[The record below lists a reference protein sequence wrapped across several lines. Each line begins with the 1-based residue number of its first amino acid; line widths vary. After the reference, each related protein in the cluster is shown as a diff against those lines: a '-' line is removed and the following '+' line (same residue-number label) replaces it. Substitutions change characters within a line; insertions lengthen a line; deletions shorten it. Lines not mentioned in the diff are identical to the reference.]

1 MRYSL
6 VFLILF
12 YSQIFSQSTIFIK
25 YSTYE
30 AAKNIS
36 AKVSSD
42 LTKRMNSTDQLNSF
56 KVDLLFNSYGS
67 LNSDLDRIVKYEF
80 KNLEDFE
87 NFKADLFANPNIEYY
102 QEIKSYQIDNIPS
115 DSLYP
120 QQWGLKSINAPTAWD
135 LIPPDQEDIILAVID
150 TGIDYLHPDLDD
162 IIFKNDGEIGIDFNG
177 NDKSSNN
184 IDDDQNGFIDDYYGW
199 DFVDKQD
206 IFPAEIENDFTVWDN
221 NPMDEHGHG
230 TNISGIIAAEHN
242 NIGIAG
248 ANPNVKILNLRAFDK
263 NGTGEEDDAASAII
277 YAVKMGAKIIN
288 MSWGDS
294 QYSNLL
300 KDVIQYAYENGVV
313 LVASSGNNSTDTPHY
328 PSGFSNVISVG
339 SIQENGARSSFSNYG
354 SSLDLVAPGSQII
367 TTRLNGSYQF
377 VSGTSA
383 SAPFV
388 SAAAALLKTSNEFGI
403 EEIKQ
408 ILKSTSTDLGEN
420 GWDEF
425 FGAGNL
431 NMEKALQILSPSTIK
446 FNSPTQDYFT
456 QSDSLIIN
464 ITCLSPYFKN
474 YELFYG
480 TGVSPNSWQ
489 SIKTGKES
497 FQLYN
502 EQVSVLNTSNFSD
515 TSYTLRLLVNRIDGK
530 TDEER
535 VIFGVDRTPP
545 KIIGYNL
552 TPVILNDIETAQASI
567 LTDDLTT
574 AQLYYRRINS
584 TQEFNSIFLDGFNT
598 EIKNVSDNH
607 FGLLP
612 TKEVLG
618 GLDHEFYISVTNQS
632 GLTTLLK
639 DQSDYFTISSS
650 INNNI
655 ISSYLKEY
663 SLPGGRIFK
672 SPIKFPQNDENF
684 ILLNTNENSTDI
696 SIYGLNAN
704 DFSKVG
710 ELKNKIP
717 IDAGDYNSDG
727 KIEILNLFV
736 KNGYIDTQS
745 ELGAFSFENKFT
757 DTTQTFWPAY
767 ADDLDGDE
775 KIEII
780 TFSSDTSI
788 TIWEVNAN
796 LDLRFEKKLSINS
809 NFRIGKSTF
818 RNNQVLVDNFDDD
831 AQIEIVCL
839 DNYGRLHMF
848 EISGT
853 DNYSFEKT
861 VEYFEPTELKSTISK
876 GDYNGDGKIDIGLVL
891 NFEENVFLTPLTY
904 CAVIN
909 LSAPEINF
917 LFENM
922 FLSTESNFIGSF
934 EKQYYS
940 IDFSD
945 VNNNG
950 SQDLILFTF
959 PNSYIFEYS
968 DNSANQLFY
977 QTNVNSQ
984 SIFIGDI
991 DNNGIDE
998 IGIPNGDKIFFNE
1011 FVDDGLISPP
1021 IITDYYSLDNERI
1034 YFEWETNL
1042 SPVYIYK
1049 HLENENFT
1057 LYDST
1062 SANIYIDSVNS
1073 LTNYYYTFQY
1083 YDINNHAPISLK
1095 SSPIKVFSH
1104 TPGKI
1109 TDLLVLNSKNIE
1121 ISFSYPITKDN
1132 LKIES
1137 FLFNENEFANSVAFK
1152 NQEQIIVNLTND
1164 LKEGS
1169 NQLFIKGIRDIY
1181 NTPIRDTLIE
1191 FNVLQNNNLDEFL
1204 FISNYEIIDNY
1215 NLVIT
1220 YNFNLD
1226 TLTSLNIDNY
1236 SFRPNNTLEHL
1247 TFYNNDP
1254 KSVLI
1259 TTQKPFGSIG
1269 REYILKINDVLS
1281 SPETGFLP
1289 ISKFSGSEIVL
1300 SAPAENLDDIYVYPN
1315 PVNSNSN
1322 SALTFANLPPRVNI
1336 YIYTVDGTF
1345 VKYLT
1350 EDDGN
1355 GGLDW
1360 NLLNSNDQNISS
1372 GIYIYRAISMDNFN
1386 NKLQEKIGKFAV
1398 IK

>member
-12 YSQIFSQSTIFIK
+12 YSQIFSQTTILIK
-25 YSTYE
+25 YNSYE
-30 AAKNIS
+30 TAKNITD
-36 AKVSSD
+36 KVNSD
-42 LTKRMNSTDQLNSF
+42 LSKRNNSTDQLNSIS
-56 KVDLLFNSYGS
+56 VNLLFDKYGS

-80 KNLEDFE
+80 KNPEDFE
-87 NFKADLFANPNIEYY
+87 NFKNDLYSNPNIEYY
-102 QEIKSYQIDNIPS
+102 QKINSYKIDNIPT
-115 DSLYP
+115 DSLYS
-120 QQWGLKSINAPTAWD
+120 QQWGLKSINAPEAWD
-135 LIPPDQEDIILAVID
+135 LIPSDKNDIILAVID
-150 TGIDYLHPDLDD
+150 TGIDYLHPDLND
-162 IIFKNDGEIGIDFNG
+162 IIFKNDGEIGVDFNG
-177 NDKSSNN
+177 NDKSYNN
-184 IDDDQNGFIDDYYGW
+184 IDDDQNGFIDDYFGW

-206 IFPAEIENDFTVWDN
+206 IFPAEIKDDFTVWDN

-230 TNISGIIAAEHN
+230 TNVSGIIAAEHN

-248 ANPNVKILNLRAFDK
+248 ANPKVRILNLRAFDK

-313 LVASSGNNSTDTPHY
+313 LVASSGNNSTNSPHY
-328 PSGFSNVISVG
+328 PSGLSNVISVG
-339 SIQENGARSSFSNYG
+339 AIQENGALASYSNYG

-367 TTRLNGSYQF
+367 TTNLNGSYQT

-388 SAAAALLKTSNEFGI
+388 SAAAALLKTSNEFSN

-408 ILKSTSTDLGEN
+408 ILKSTATDLGEN
-420 GWDEF
+420 GWDELL
-425 FGAGNL
+425 GAGNL

-456 QSDSLIIN
+456 HNDSLIIN

-474 YELFYG
+474 YELYYG
-480 TGVSPNSWQ
+480 TGVSPKSWQ

-502 EQVSVLNTSNFSD
+502 DQVAIVNVSD
-515 TSYTLRLLVNRIDGK
+515 FLDSTYTLRLLVNRIDGK

-535 VIFGVDRTPP
+535 VTFGIDRSVP

-552 TPVILNDIETAQASI
+552 TPVILNDIETVQASI

-574 AQLYYRRINS
+574 AQLFYRRSNS
-584 TQEFNSIFLDGFNT
+584 NQEFKSFYLDGFNT
-598 EIKNVSDNH
+598 EIKNISDNH
-607 FGLLP
+607 FGMLP
-612 TKEVLG
+612 TNEILG

-639 DQSDYFTISSS
+639 DAEEYFTISSS
-650 INNNI
+650 INNKI
-655 ISSYLKEY
+655 IPSYVKEY
-663 SLPGGRIFK
+663 NLPAGRIFR
-672 SPIKFPQNDENF
+672 SPVSFPQNDENY
-684 ILLNTNENSTDI
+684 ILLNTIENSADL

-704 DFSKVG
+704 VFNKVG

-717 IDAGDYNSDG
+717 INISDYNNDG
-727 KIEILNLFV
+727 KIDILNLFV
-736 KNGYIDTQS
+736 KNGYIDTQIES
-745 ELGAFSFENKFT
+745 GSFSFENKFT

-767 ADDLDGDE
+767 ADDLDGDN

-788 TIWEVNAN
+788 TIWEVNDN
-796 LDLRFEKKLSINS
+796 LDLSFEKSLSITS
-809 NFRIGKSTF
+809 NYGSVKSTF
-818 RNNQVLVDNFDDD
+818 RNNQVIVDNFDNDS
-831 AQIEIVCL
+831 QIEIVSL
-839 DNYGRLHMF
+839 DNYGRLHMY
-848 EISGT
+848 EISGV
-853 DNYSFEKT
+853 DNYAFEKT
-861 VEYFEPTELKSTISK
+861 VEYFEPTELKSTIGK
-876 GDYNGDGKIDIGLVL
+876 GDYNGDGNMDIGIIL

-909 LSAPEINF
+909 LSTSKINF
-917 LFENM
+917 LFEKM

-950 SQDLILFTF
+950 TEDLILFAF
-959 PNSYIFEYS
+959 PNSHIFEYS

-984 SIFIGDI
+984 SIFIGDL

-1021 IITDYYSLDNERI
+1021 IINDYYSLDKEKI
-1034 YFEWETNL
+1034 YFEWGTNS
-1042 SPVYIYK
+1042 SPIYIYR
-1049 HLENENFT
+1049 HLENENFI

-1062 SANIYIDSVNS
+1062 SSDNYIDTVNS
-1073 LTNYYYTFQY
+1073 STDYFYTFQY
-1083 YDINNHAPISLK
+1083 YDISTHSPISRK
-1095 SSPIKVFSH
+1095 SAAIKVFSH
-1104 TPGKI
+1104 NPGEVS
-1109 TDLLVLNSKNIE
+1109 DLIVLNNNAVE
-1121 ISFSYPITKDN
+1121 LSFSIPIDRGK
-1132 LKIES
+1132 LKIDS
-1137 FLFNENEFANSVAFK
+1137 FIFNENEIVNSVAVK
-1152 NQEQIIVNLTND
+1152 NQKQIIVNTVNF

-1181 NTPIRDTLIE
+1181 NTPIKDTLIE

-1236 SFRPNNTLEHL
+1236 DFRPNNLL
-1247 TFYNNDP
+1247 KDISFYNNDP
-1254 KSVLI
+1254 KSIII

-1269 REYILKINDVLS
+1269 KEYILKVNNVYS
-1281 SPETGFLP
+1281 SPETGLLP
-1289 ISKFSGSEIVL
+1289 ISEFSGSEIVL
-1300 SAPAENLDDIYVYPN
+1300 SSPAENLDDIYVYPN
-1315 PVNSNSN
+1315 PVNTNSN
-1322 SALTFANLPPRVNI
+1322 STLTFANLPTRVNI
-1336 YIYTVDGTF
+1336 YVYSVDGTF
-1345 VKYLT
+1345 IKYLS

-1360 NLLNSNDQNISS
+1360 NLENNNDQIISS
-1372 GIYIYRAISMDNFN
+1372 GIYIYRAISVDNFN